1 VLGHECPPAN
11 RRGNG
16 LSIHLLWF
24 LSNEPWWLEQADRC
38 AYTPDDGSGATTWA
52 VDKRIKEAVAAGR
65 MVHNSRGHYAI
76 TREFYDEMVRK
87 NGAQSRQSA

>member
-1 VLGHECPPAN
+1 VTTRLIDQDLEIRNSALYALLAALG
-11 RRGNG
+11 
-16 LSIHLLWF
+16 
-24 LSNEPWWLEQADRC
+24 
-38 AYTPDDGSGATTWA
+38 YTPDDGSGATTWA